1 MNEKDKTLDPLLNES
16 TDIHNEL
23 KELKDAAENKKGL
36 ELIPTG
42 TEKVLVVDDEER
54 ALSLMKT
61 ILERLGYTVTVL
73 SGSLE
78 ALELFKKDPHQY
90 DLILTDLIMP
100 FLTGDK
106 LVSEIIAIRP
116 DIPVIITSGFT
127 DTINNKTFNQIRNK
141 AFISKPYE
149 VKELAKTVREVLD
162 RK

>member
-1 MNEKDKTLDPLLNES
+1 MEDKDKTKDPLLNES
-16 TDIHNEL
+16 TDLHNEL

-42 TEKVLVVDDEER
+42 TERVLVVDDEER
-54 ALSLMKT
+54 SLSLMKT
-61 ILERLGYTVTVL
+61 ILERLGYTVTAL
-73 SGSLE
+73 AGSLE

-116 DIPVIITSGFT
+116 DMPVIITSGFT
-127 DTINNKTFNQIRNK
+127 DTINNDKFKQIINK
-141 AFISKPYE
+141 AFLSKPYE
-149 VKELAKTVREVLD
+149 AKELAETVRLVLD
-162 RK
+162 KK